1 MLAFLHS
8 QSWAGQTYF
17 QWLMALGLVL
27 GTILLRRPLANSLNW
42 LFYRAFSERNLE
54 KRKRFHDLTGQNLR
68 RLLVLLALYMALSIL
83 SIPAHFQ
90 WFGKP
95 YRLAFYLDILLQLG
109 LVWTASKILLRIAD
123 FVAGVWQDK
132 SEINSDPA
140 RAQWVPYIKDG
151 IKVAV
156 ILSAFL
162 FVIGIVF
169 QANIAALVGGLG
181 IGGLAVALA
190 AQESLANLLGSFTI
204 FLDKPFTVGDTIEFK
219 GITGTVEHVG
229 FRSTRMRTLDKS
241 YVTVPNKALVTEP
254 LNNITESTHRRAAF
268 KLGLVYQ
275 TKPETLQAIIRSIR
289 EILEAN
295 PLIEENPTVTFFGYG
310 ESSLDLQIIYL
321 VKTSDY
327 NEYLQVREVV
337 NFEIYRIVDEHETDF
352 AFPTR
357 TMVTVHEDGSKS

>member
-1 MLAFLHS
+1 VLVAC
-8 QSWAGQTYF
+8 YF
-17 QWLMALGLVL
+17 
-27 GTILLRRPLANSLNW
+27 
-42 LFYRAFSERNLE
+42 AFSI
-54 KRKRFHDLTGQNLR
+54 LTVPQ
-68 RLLVLLALYMALSIL
+68 
-83 SIPAHFQ
+83 HFQ

-95 YRLAFYLDILLQLG
+95 YRLAFYINIVLQLG
-109 LVWTASKILLRIAD
+109 LVWTAARILLRIAD
-123 FVAGVWQDK
+123 FVGGVWQAK
-132 SEINSDPA
+132 SEISSDPA
-140 RAQWVPYIKDG
+140 KAQWVPYIKDG

-156 ILSAFL
+156 ILSSLL

-190 AQESLANLLGSFTI
+190 AQESMANLLGSFTI
-204 FLDKPFTVGDTIEFK
+204 FLDKPFTVGDVVEFK
-219 GITGTVEHVG
+219 GITGTIEHVG
-229 FRSTRMRTLDKS
+229 FRSTRIRTLDKS

-275 TKPETLQAIIRSIR
+275 TKPETLLTIIRSI
-289 EILEAN
+289 LN
-295 PLIEENPTVTFFGYG
+295 VLKSHPSIEQDPTVTFYGYG

-327 NEYLQVREVV
+327 NEYLQVREFV
-337 NFEIYRIVDEHETDF
+337 NFEIYRIVDEHETNF

-357 TMVTVHEDGSKS
+357 TMVTVHEDGARS

>member
-1 MLAFLHS
+1 MIAFLQSH
-8 QSWAGQTYF
+8 SWAGQTYL
-17 QWLMALGLVL
+17 QWILAFGLIM
-27 GTILLRRPLANSLNW
+27 GTAMLRKPLANVLNW
-42 LFYRAFSERNLE
+42 LFYRAFSEKNPD
-54 KRKRFHDLTGQNLR
+54 KRKHFHDLTGRHLR
-68 RLLVLLALYMALSIL
+68 RILLLLAVYTSLSIL
-83 SIPAHFQ
+83 NVPQHFH

-95 YRLAFYLDILLQLG
+95 YRLVFYVDILLQLG
-109 LVWTASKILLRIAD
+109 LVWTLSKLLLKIAD
-123 FVAGVWQDK
+123 FVAGVWQEK
-132 SEINSDPA
+132 SEISSDPG
-140 RAQWVPYIKDG
+140 RAQWVPYIRDG

-156 ILSAFL
+156 ILSGLL

-219 GITGTVEHVG
+219 GITGTIEHVG
-229 FRSTRMRTLDKS
+229 FRSTRIRTLDKS

-275 TKPETLQAIIRSIR
+275 TKPDTLKSIIQSILDV
-289 EILEAN
+289 LESN
-295 PLIEENPTVTFFGYG
+295 PLIEENPTVNFFGYG

-321 VKTSDY
+321 VKTPDY
-327 NEYLQVREVV
+327 NEYLRVRELV

-357 TMVTVHEDGSKS
+357 TMVTVHEDGSKT

>member
-1 MLAFLHS
+1 MIAFLHS
-8 QSWAGQTYF
+8 QSLASQTYF
-17 QWLMALGLVL
+17 QWLMAIGLVL
-27 GTILLRRPLANSLNW
+27 GTVLLRRPLANSLNW
-42 LFYRAFSERNLE
+42 LFYRAFSERSPE
-54 KRKRFHDLTGQNLR
+54 KRRRFHDLTGRNLR
-68 RLLVLLALYMALSIL
+68 RLLVLLAFYIALSIL
-83 SIPAHFQ
+83 YIPQHFH

-95 YRLAFYLDILLQLG
+95 YRIAFYLDIVLQLG
-109 LVWTASKILLRIAD
+109 LVWTVSKILLRIAD
-123 FVAGVWQDK
+123 FVASVWQDK
-132 SEINSDPA
+132 SEISSEPA

-151 IKVAV
+151 IKVGV

-229 FRSTRMRTLDKS
+229 FRSTRLRTLDKS

-268 KLGLVYQ
+268 KLGLIYQ
-275 TKPETLQAIIRSIR
+275 TKPETLKSIIHCIQDVLQS
-289 EILEAN
+289 N
-295 PLIEENPTVTFFGYG
+295 PLIEENPNVTFFGYG

-321 VKTSDY
+321 VKTPDY
-327 NEYLQVREVV
+327 NEYLRVREIV

-357 TMVTVHEDGSKS
+357 TMLTVHEDGSKT

>member
-1 MLAFLHS
+1 MISFLQS
-8 QSWAGQTYF
+8 NSWADQTYL
-17 QWLMALGLVL
+17 QWLFALGVLV
-27 GTILLRRPLANSLNW
+27 GTVLFRMPFANFLNW
-42 LFYRAFSERNLE
+42 LFYRAFSEKNIK
-54 KRKRFHDLTGQNLR
+54 KRKRFHELTGRNLR
-68 RLLVLLALYMALSIL
+68 RLLVLLACYIALSIL
-83 SIPAHFQ
+83 SVPEHFQ

-95 YRLAFYLDILLQLG
+95 YHIRFYMDIALQLG
-109 LVWTASKILLRIAD
+109 LIWTASKILLRIAD
-123 FVAGVWQDK
+123 FVSEVWQDK
-132 SEINSDPA
+132 SQISIDPA
-140 RAQWVPYIKDG
+140 RAQWGPYIKDG

-204 FLDKPFTVGDTIEFK
+204 FLDKPFTIGDTIEFK

-275 TKPETLQAIIRSIR
+275 TKPETLRVIIQSI
-289 EILEAN
+289 LSVLQSN
-295 PLIEENPTVTFFGYG
+295 PLIEENPSVTFFGYG

-321 VKTSDY
+321 VKTPDY
-327 NEYLQVREVV
+327 NEYLQVREFV
-337 NFEIYRIVDEHETDF
+337 NFEIYRIVDEHDTDF

-357 TMVTVHEDGSKS
+357 TMVTVHDDGTKP